1 MKNKITCGTF
11 ASSLVRAFT
20 TFQNAVW
27 FTLIMEKTDLKL
39 PTDKK
44 FGLFF
49 TGVFLLAGVWSVL
62 VGGKEFFLESLILAT
77 VFFLATI
84 LRPSA
89 LRPLN
94 YFWMKL
100 GQLLGKVCNPIVL
113 GVLYFGIFT
122 PVGLFLR
129 LTKRDELRLA
139 FAQRPTYW
147 IYVHTDDNRQKNL
160 KDQF

>member
-1 MKNKITCGTF
+1 M
-11 ASSLVRAFT
+11 RAFT

-27 FTLIMEKTDLKL
+27 FILIMEKTDLKL

-49 TGVFLLAGVWSVL
+49 TGVFLLASFWSVL
-62 VGGKEFFLESLILAT
+62 FAGKEFFLESLILAT

-100 GQLLGKVCNPIVL
+100 GQLLGKVFNPIVL

-139 FAQRPTYW
+139 FAQRHTYW
-147 IYVHTDDNRQKNL
+147 IHVHTDDSRQKNL